1 LAERSINATK
11 QIEALVKTIQADTNE
26 AVTSMEASTSGVVK
40 GAKFA
45 EDAGEAL
52 KEIENVSQYIDDL
65 TGKIAQSAQK
75 QSEEAVNVKDTMSVI
90 QEITH
95 QTSEG
100 THQTANSIGALA
112 DLSDQLQKSVAGFRL
127 PS

>member
-1 LAERSINATK
+1 
-11 QIEALVKTIQADTNE
+11 
-26 AVTSMEASTSGVVK
+26 MEASTSGVVK
-40 GAKFA
+40 GATLA

-52 KEIENVSQYIDDL
+52 KEIESVSQYIADL
-65 TGKIAQSAQK
+65 TGKISSSAQD
-75 QSEEAVNVKDTMSVI
+75 QSSQSVTVKDTMSVI
-90 QEITH
+90 QEITN

-100 THQTANSIGALA
+100 THQTANSIGMLA

>member
-1 LAERSINATK
+1 
-11 QIEALVKTIQADTNE
+11 
-26 AVTSMEASTSGVVK
+26 MK
-40 GAKFA
+40 GAKLA

-52 KEIENVSQYIDDL
+52 KEIESVSEYIADL
-65 TGKIAQSAQK
+65 TGKIATSAQK
-75 QSEEAVNVKDTMSVI
+75 QSEEAGNIKDTMSVI
-90 QEITH
+90 QEITT

-100 THQTANSIGALA
+100 THQTANSIGQLA